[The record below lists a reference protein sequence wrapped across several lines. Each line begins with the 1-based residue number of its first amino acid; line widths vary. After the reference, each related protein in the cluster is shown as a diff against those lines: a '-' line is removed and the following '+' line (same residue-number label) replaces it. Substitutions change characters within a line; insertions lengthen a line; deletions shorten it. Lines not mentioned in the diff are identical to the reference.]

1 MRAVAIALCVLA
13 LSACKKADE
22 GPKPPAAA
30 PAPAAPA
37 VAAPKVDGPR
47 VIAIEAGKEG
57 YVPDKIAAKPN
68 EKLRLVFTR
77 TFDSECLAQVKL
89 PDGVVHELPMNTP
102 VELALTMPKEGKVTF
117 ACGMDMLTGEIVAD
131 VN

>member
-1 MRAVAIALCVLA
+1 MRAAVLA
-13 LSACKKADE
+13 LAVLSVSACKKADE
-22 GPKPPAAA
+22 SAKPA
-30 PAPAAPA
+30 PAPAPVPAPA
-37 VAAPKVDGPR
+37 ATVAKPAGPR

-57 YVPDKIAAKPN
+57 YVPDKITAKPG
-68 EKLRLVFTR
+68 EQLTLVFTR

-89 PDGVVHELPMNTP
+89 AGGVVHELPMNKP

-131 VN
+131 GN